1 MMKFGIIHLAGGAL
15 LGALAA
21 PALAA
26 PDGSALYAA
35 NCSACHQPSGQGITG
50 AFPALA
56 KDKFVGGDPKL
67 VAATVLNGRGGMPAF
82 RDSLNDDQLAAT
94 VSFVRSS
101 WGNKAPAIPPA
112 TFAAVRTGKMKT
124 DRPMPVH

>member
-1 MMKFGIIHLAGGAL
+1 MKPFAFASLAAF
-15 LGALAA
+15 ALAA

-26 PDGSALYAA
+26 PDGAA
-35 NCSACHQPSGQGITG
+35 VFAGNCAACHQAQGQGIEG

-56 KDKFVGGDPKL
+56 KNKFVVGDPKL

-82 RDSLNDDQLAAT
+82 RDSLKDEDLAAA
-94 VSFVRSS
+94 VSYVRVS

-112 TFAAVRTGKMKT
+112 TFAAVRTGAAKVE
-124 DRPMPVH
+124 RPMPVH

>member
-1 MMKFGIIHLAGGAL
+1 MKTPGFAFLAA
-15 LGALAA
+15 ATAIFAAAA

-26 PDGSALYAA
+26 PDGAALFAG
-35 NCSACHQPSGQGITG
+35 NCSACHQAAGEGIPG

-56 KDKFVGGDPKL
+56 NNKFVVGDPKL

-82 RDSLNDDQLAAT
+82 RDSLKDDELAAA
-94 VSFVRSS
+94 VSYVRMN
-101 WGNKAPAIPPA
+101 WGNKAVAIPAA
-112 TFAAVRTGKMKT
+112 TFAAVRTGAAKV

>member
-1 MMKFGIIHLAGGAL
+1 MKKIGFAL
-15 LGALAA
+15 LGLALAA

-26 PDGSALYAA
+26 PDGKALFAS
-35 NCSACHQPSGQGITG
+35 NCAACHQPMGQGIPG

-56 KDKFVGGDPKL
+56 KNKFVGGDPKL

-82 RDSLNDDQLAAT
+82 RDTLKDDELSAIA
-94 VSFVRSS
+94 SFVRSS

-112 TFAAVRTGKMKT
+112 TFGAVRTGKAKT

>member
-1 MMKFGIIHLAGGAL
+1 MKTFGFAFLAA
-15 LGALAA
+15 ATLAA

-26 PDGSALYAA
+26 PDGKALFAA
-35 NCSACHQPSGQGITG
+35 NCAACHQPAGQGIPG

-56 KDKFVGGDPKL
+56 RNKFVVGDPKL

-82 RDSLNDDQLAAT
+82 RDSLKDDQLAAT
-94 VSFVRSS
+94 LSFVRSN
-101 WGNKAPAIPPA
+101 WGNKAPPIPVA

-124 DRPMPVH
+124 ERPMPVH